1 MRAKNP
7 YILLGIGLILAGI
20 WLAPIAYILLE
31 SAPLSALGI
40 SLIILGAVCF
50 VLGRTRPNVSPEVS
64 SLLLETGLE
73 NISSIIEELGLS
85 SKAIYL
91 PSSMTNGR
99 PKALIPLHLNSALPL
114 IERTLPNRLIVK
126 YGPKPENIGL
136 LITTPGSATTKIQE
150 SATASTAVE
159 MEHVLSYVLAGV
171 LDMVN
176 TVRVS
181 MNEERV
187 IIEVYNPQMEYERL
201 QLHECLGSPLASIIA
216 ALVAENLNKPI
227 VVEREVVDKN
237 KSVIELGVSK

>member
-7 YILLGIGLILAGI
+7 YSLLGTGLIVAGI

-40 SLIILGAVCF
+40 SLLILGAVCL
-50 VLGRTRPNVSPEVS
+50 VLGRTRPNISPEVS

-73 NISSIIEELGLS
+73 NISSIVEELGLS

-91 PSSMTNGR
+91 PSSMTSGQ
-99 PKALIPLHLNSALPL
+99 PKALIPLHLNSALPS

-136 LITTPGSATTKIQE
+136 LITTPGSATTKMQV
-150 SATASTAVE
+150 SATASTSVE
-159 MEHVLSYVLAGV
+159 MEHALSSVLAGV

-176 TVRVS
+176 TVKVS
-181 MNEERV
+181 MEEERV
-187 IIEVYNPQMEYERL
+187 IVEVYNPQMEYERL
-201 QLHECLGSPLASIIA
+201 QLYECLGSPLASITA

-227 VVEREVVDKN
+227 VVEREVIDKN